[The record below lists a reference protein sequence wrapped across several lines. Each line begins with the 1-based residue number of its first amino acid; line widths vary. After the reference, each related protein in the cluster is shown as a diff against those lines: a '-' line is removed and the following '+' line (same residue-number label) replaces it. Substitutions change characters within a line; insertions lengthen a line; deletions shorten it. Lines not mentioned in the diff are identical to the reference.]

1 MSDANKPDDDSL
13 AYEKA
18 QQGCMQTDDPL
29 AAIKDLRLEQL
40 AVCKLRSEKEMQ
52 AMREKLKAEDDAD

>member
-1 MSDANKPDDDSL
+1 MNDINKADDDSL

-18 QQGCMQTDDPL
+18 QQGGIETDDSL
-29 AAIKDLRLEQL
+29 AAIKDMRLEQL

-52 AMREKLKAEDDAD
+52 AMRDKLQTKDN

>member
-18 QQGCMQTDDPL
+18 QQGGMQTDDPL

-40 AVCKLRSEKEMQ
+40 AACKLRSEKEML
-52 AMREKLKAEDDAD
+52 AMREKLKTEDDAD